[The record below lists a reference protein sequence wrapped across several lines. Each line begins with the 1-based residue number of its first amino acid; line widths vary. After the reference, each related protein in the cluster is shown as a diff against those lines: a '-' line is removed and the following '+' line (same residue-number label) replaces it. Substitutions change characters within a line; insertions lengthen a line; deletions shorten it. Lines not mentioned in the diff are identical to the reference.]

1 LAGLFDSGHA
11 VAAAK
16 KVEQLQQQRKSR
28 KEFGMTVQSARGALT
43 AVALAGAVAI
53 VAPVHAQLPPAD
65 THALVT
71 VVGCL
76 QMGGKHG
83 DEYVLS
89 DLTAGPA
96 TSTEEAN
103 CASSGA
109 QVIRLKRTRQF
120 GFNDSMLNRWIEI
133 TGRLE
138 KEESDDPNNLRELEI
153 RSFSMV
159 PVIPRRAEAAP
170 SVSYQ
175 PAPAERMPEP
185 APQPRTEV
193 GTTGVAAEL
202 PRTAS
207 GLPPVA
213 LMGLLSL
220 AGAFGLNWYR
230 VYARG

>member
-1 LAGLFDSGHA
+1 
-11 VAAAK
+11 
-16 KVEQLQQQRKSR
+16 
-28 KEFGMTVQSARGALT
+28 MTIQSACGALT
-43 AVALAGAVAI
+43 AVALAVAVAI

-76 QMGGKHG
+76 QMGGEHG

-109 QVIRLKRTRQF
+109 TQVIRLKRTRQF
-120 GFNDSMLNRWIEI
+120 GFNDSLLNRWIEI

-138 KEESDDPNNLRELEI
+138 KEESDDPSNLRELEI

-159 PVIPRRAEAAP
+159 PVVIPRRAEAAP

-185 APQPRTEV
+185 TPQSRTEV

>member
-1 LAGLFDSGHA
+1 
-11 VAAAK
+11 
-16 KVEQLQQQRKSR
+16 
-28 KEFGMTVQSARGALT
+28 MTIQSACGALT
-43 AVALAGAVAI
+43 AVALAGAVAV

-76 QMGGKHG
+76 QIGGEDG
-83 DEYVLS
+83 DDYVLS
-89 DLTAGPA
+89 DLTVGPA

-109 QVIRLKRTRQF
+109 QVIRLERTRQF

-138 KEESDDPNNLRELEI
+138 KEESDDPSNLRELEI

-159 PVIPRRAEAAP
+159 PVIPRRAEAP
-170 SVSYQ
+170 TVSYQ

-185 APQPRTEV
+185 APQPRTEAGTTRTEV
-193 GTTGVAAEL
+193 GTTGVADAEL

-207 GLPPVA
+207 GLPSVA
-213 LMGLLSL
+213 LMGLLSF
-220 AGAFGLNWYR
+220 AGAFGLNRYR